1 MSSLYFREDLES
13 TGVGDSIVL
22 RGPEAKHAVSVSRL
36 RVGETTSIGNG
47 RGLIATGSVVRS
59 EPGELEIR
67 VDSVVVH
74 PESRPALVL
83 VQALAKGDRDELA
96 IQAATELGV
105 DRIVPWGAE
114 RSISR
119 WQGDKASKGRA
130 RWQLIV
136 REAAKQSIRSRIP
149 EVAEVVDAKGLT
161 ALVDRR
167 TVLVLEPTALLTLSE
182 LDPAVFGASEE
193 LVLIVGPEGGI
204 SPAERERLEAAGAVE
219 VRIGAGVLRTSTAG
233 PAAIAAINV
242 LLGRW

>member
-1 MSSLYFREDLES
+1 MSSLYLREDLES
-13 TGVGDSIVL
+13 TGVGDSVTL
-22 RGPEAKHAVSVSRL
+22 RGPEAKHAVAVSRL

-47 RGLIATGSVVRS
+47 RGLIATGPVVRS

-67 VDSVVVH
+67 VESVVVH
-74 PESRPALVL
+74 PENRPGLVL

-119 WQGDKASKGRA
+119 WQGDKAAKGRA

-136 REAAKQSIRSRIP
+136 REASKQSIRARVP
-149 EVAEVVDAKGLT
+149 EVAEVVDTRGLT
-161 ALVDRR
+161 AIIADR
-167 TVLVLEPTALLTLSE
+167 TVLVLEPSAVLALSE
-182 LDPAVFGASEE
+182 LERSALQAEE
-193 LVLIVGPEGGI
+193 LVLVVGPEGGI
-204 SPAERERLEAAGAVE
+204 SPTERERLEAAGAIE
-219 VRIGAGVLRTSTAG
+219 VRIGSGVLRTSTAG
-233 PAAIAAINV
+233 PAAIAALNV

>member
-13 TGVGDSIVL
+13 TGVGDSVVL

-47 RGLIATGSVVRS
+47 RGLIATGTVVRS
-59 EPGELEIR
+59 EPGELELR
-67 VDSVVVH
+67 VDSVEVH
-74 PESRPALVL
+74 PETRPALVL

-114 RSISR
+114 RSVSR
-119 WQGDKASKGRA
+119 WQGDKAAKGRA

-136 REAAKQSIRSRIP
+136 REAAKQSIRARVP
-149 EVAEVVDAKGLT
+149 EVSDVVDARGLV
-161 ALVDRR
+161 ALVEGR
-167 TVLVLEPTALLTLSE
+167 TVLVLEPTAGLTLTE
-182 LDPAVFGASEE
+182 LDRTRLTSTGE
-193 LVLIVGPEGGI
+193 LVLVVGPEGGI

-233 PAAIAAINV
+233 PAAVSALNV

>member
-1 MSSLYFREDLES
+1 MSSLYVREDLES
-13 TGVGDSIVL
+13 TGVGDSVTL

-47 RGLIATGSVVRS
+47 RGLIATGTVVRS
-59 EPGELEIR
+59 EPGELEMR
-67 VDSVVVH
+67 VESVVVH
-74 PESRPALVL
+74 PENRPALVL

-105 DRIVPWGAE
+105 DRIIPWGAE

-136 REAAKQSIRSRIP
+136 REAAKQSIRARVP
-149 EVAEVVDAKGLT
+149 EVSEVVDTRGL
-161 ALVDRR
+161 AAHADGR
-167 TVLVLEPTALLTLSE
+167 TVLVLEPTAALSLTD
-182 LDPAVFGASEE
+182 LDPSTFDTDEVV
-193 LVLIVGPEGGI
+193 LVVGPEGGI
-204 SPAERERLEAAGAVE
+204 SAAEHERLVDAGAVA
-219 VRIGAGVLRTSTAG
+219 VRIGSGVLRTSTAG
-233 PAAIAAINV
+233 PAAIAAVNV

>member
-13 TGVGDSIVL
+13 TGVGDSVVL
-22 RGPEAKHAVSVSRL
+22 RGPEAKHAVAVSRL

-47 RGLIATGSVVRS
+47 RGLIATGVVVRS

-67 VDSVVVH
+67 VESVVVH
-74 PESRPALVL
+74 PEARPGLVL

-119 WQGDKASKGRA
+119 WQGEKATKGRA

-136 REAAKQSIRSRIP
+136 REAAKQSIRSRVP
-149 EVAEVVDAKGLT
+149 EVADVVDARGLT
-161 ALVDRR
+161 GLVDGR
-167 TVLVLEPTALLTLSE
+167 TVLVLEPTAALALTD
-182 LDPAVFGASEE
+182 LDRTTLQAADE
-193 LVLIVGPEGGI
+193 LVLVVGPEGGI
-204 SPAERERLEAAGAVE
+204 SPTERERLEAAGATE

-233 PAAIAAINV
+233 PAAIAALNV